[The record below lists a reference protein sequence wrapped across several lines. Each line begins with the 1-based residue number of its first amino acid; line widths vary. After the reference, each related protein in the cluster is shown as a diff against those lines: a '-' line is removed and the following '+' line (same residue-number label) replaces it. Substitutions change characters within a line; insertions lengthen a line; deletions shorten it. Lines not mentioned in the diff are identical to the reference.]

1 MNSNTLQAVQGI
13 LFSDDSSLL
22 NRFQEFDLILFAK
35 NNPAIKSMTPFPI
48 EIIDYDFFLKN
59 PIDVH
64 FALKDKGF
72 KVLLVNDAHSFVD
85 LNHFR
90 DFKYPRVF
98 IKQSFSKSELIQQIE
113 AQKENLQNEQLLEI
127 AHRLTSDYEAI
138 KSEWIEKIKAQEADL
153 KESRLKLYGANKRN
167 DILKKI
173 LFSVSFEN
181 DYLRLESILNEY
193 IPKAADFAWVKL
205 VPKNQSFQLQQE
217 LEISLKVSYAKFPI
231 AEFDLYFIRS
241 HLSAIKKAEL
251 TFLEKISDGV
261 NFAVSRNE
269 KTKSLAEQEKALS
282 ATMKSFPEPLLIT
295 DRNFNIYDSSQH
307 FNKFI
312 PKTSEGKA
320 LKCYE
325 SFFNRSAPCENCR
338 LGKSFTVN
346 GTSYEYAV
354 ASQTIKTDYDAEPLF
369 LNIYF
374 NQFETKKLEK
384 KINENLEIQELGL
397 ISSSIAHE
405 LNNPIGGVHSLLQ
418 LIKMSSKLTAEQIT
432 ELDDMLETSLRV
444 QKIIGNLKEFSQKND
459 LNEVAEFLLVDLV
472 IEALKA
478 MDSELKEA
486 KIQVS
491 KTHFDD
497 NLRYKLSDKLFIKT
511 VKGIIFFLMQ
521 EFKRDLLSKKI
532 RIIEVKTSQDQMGF
546 NLEFISNTSR
556 PQISESLRAIEF
568 LNIQK
573 LLIDQGFRGELF
585 SPYPDWF
592 GLKISLATS
601 T

>member
-1 MNSNTLQAVQGI
+1 M
-13 LFSDDSSLL
+13 
-22 NRFQEFDLILFAK
+22 
-35 NNPAIKSMTPFPI
+35 
-48 EIIDYDFFLKN
+48 
-59 PIDVH
+59 
-64 FALKDKGF
+64 
-72 KVLLVNDAHSFVD
+72 
-85 LNHFR
+85 
-90 DFKYPRVF
+90 
-98 IKQSFSKSELIQQIE
+98 
-113 AQKENLQNEQLLEI
+113 
-127 AHRLTSDYEAI
+127 
-138 KSEWIEKIKAQEADL
+138 
-153 KESRLKLYGANKRN
+153 
-167 DILKKI
+167 
-173 LFSVSFEN
+173 
-181 DYLRLESILNEY
+181 
-193 IPKAADFAWVKL
+193 
-205 VPKNQSFQLQQE
+205 
-217 LEISLKVSYAKFPI
+217 
-231 AEFDLYFIRS
+231 
-241 HLSAIKKAEL
+241 
-251 TFLEKISDGV
+251 
-261 NFAVSRNE
+261 
-269 KTKSLAEQEKALS
+269 
-282 ATMKSFPEPLLIT
+282 
-295 DRNFNIYDSSQH
+295 
-307 FNKFI
+307 
-312 PKTSEGKA
+312 
-320 LKCYE
+320 KCYE
-325 SFFNRSAPCENCR
+325 SFFNRSAPCENCQ
-338 LGKSFTVN
+338 LGKSFTVKSI
-346 GTSYEYAV
+346 SYEYAV
-354 ASQTIKTDYDAEPLF
+354 VSQTIKTDYDDEPLF